1 MLTGTA
7 KLRSRVPR
15 WPAIALLGSA
25 IWMGTGCSLLGLS
38 EPSVPE
44 PSVPEISVPDQPG
57 LEDLEKARSLERRQ
71 READQ
76 ARSSTTSEPG
86 APELADDRLV
96 LGQRR
101 QGALHCGEKRCNETY
116 TLEVPKPG
124 KLRLELRAPGGEG
137 LPDLGVLL
145 EDVRGQLVGTSIQ
158 PQERPRVIRKDVVP
172 GTYHVRVY
180 ALGSNGGIASYDVLA
195 DLEKKRKRRTQR
207 KRSSTRPPPPKFQI
221 VASEVLEVERDG
233 GEPAFVLIEAGKH
246 VGIEVGLTGELI
258 ENGKP
263 IAKIKVIEVFPD
275 GSRVQI
281 LDRLSAPITIETQ
294 AQIRVP
300 K

>member
-7 KLRSRVPR
+7 KLSSRVPR
-15 WPAIALLGSA
+15 WSAIALLGSA

-44 PSVPEISVPDQPG
+44 PSVPEISVPDKPS

-76 ARSSTTSEPG
+76 ARPSTASEPG

-124 KLRLELRAPGGEG
+124 KLRLDLRAPGGEG

-145 EDVRGQLVGTSIQ
+145 EDVRGQIVGTSIQ

-180 ALGSNGGIASYDVLA
+180 ALGSNGGIVSYDVLA
-195 DLEKKRKRRTQR
+195 DLEKKKRRTQR
-207 KRSSTRPPPPKFQI
+207 KRSSTRPSPPKFQI

-281 LDRLSAPITIETQ
+281 LDRLSAPITIETT